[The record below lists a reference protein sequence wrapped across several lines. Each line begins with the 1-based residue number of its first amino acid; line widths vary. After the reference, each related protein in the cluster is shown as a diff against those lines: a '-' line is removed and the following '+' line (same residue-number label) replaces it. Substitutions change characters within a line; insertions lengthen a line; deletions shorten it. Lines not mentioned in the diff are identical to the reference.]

1 MTYYLIGSLRN
12 KKIPIIAKNL
22 RIWGFDIFDSWY
34 APGPNADDYWRD
46 YEKAKGFTYQDAL
59 KHYAARHIFEFD
71 KFHLDRCD
79 GGILVWPAGKSA
91 HLELGYLIGQGKPGY
106 ILIDGEPERWDIM
119 LNFATEVCRDLEEL
133 TELLIS

>member
-12 KKIPIIAKNL
+12 KQIPEIAKQL
-22 RIWGFDIFDSWY
+22 RIKGFDIFDSWY

-46 YEKAKGFTYQDAL
+46 YEKAKGFTYQQAL
-59 KHYAARHIFEFD
+59 NDYAARHIFEFD

-106 ILIDGEPERWDIM
+106 ILIDGEPERWDVM
-119 LNFATEVCRDLEEL
+119 LNFATNVSFSLEEL
-133 TELLIS
+133 LENLK